1 MRERKEPTE
10 RKQEL
15 LEVAIQLAK
24 EEGYS
29 HITRNEIARRASVA
43 YGLVTSY
50 FKSIDNLKKLVV
62 KEAIKK
68 EIVQIVAQALARKE
82 PLTRKLDPSL
92 REKVI
97 RYLSK

>member
-1 MRERKEPTE
+1 MRTRKIPTE

-29 HITRNEIARRASVA
+29 HITRNEIARRAGVA
-43 YGLVTSY
+43 YGLVSSY
-50 FKSIDNLKKLVV
+50 FKSIDNLKKLVI
-62 KEAIKK
+62 KEAIKQ
-68 EIVQIVAQALARKE
+68 EIVQIVAQALAHKE
-82 PLTRKLDPSL
+82 PLTKKLDPSL

>member
-1 MRERKEPTE
+1 MRTRKLPTE

-29 HITRNEIARRASVA
+29 HITRNEIARRAGVA

-50 FKSIDNLKKLVV
+50 FKTIDNLKKMVV
-62 KEAIKK
+62 KEAIKQ
-68 EIVQIVAQALARKE
+68 EIVQILAEALARKE
-82 PLTRKLDPSL
+82 PLTRRLSPAL

>member
-1 MRERKEPTE
+1 MRERKDPTE

-15 LEVAIQLAK
+15 LEVAIHLAK
-24 EEGYS
+24 ETGYS
-29 HITRNEIARRASVA
+29 HITRNEIARRAGVA

-50 FKSIDNLKKLVV
+50 FKTIDNLKKMVV
-62 KEAIKK
+62 KEAIKQ
-68 EIVQIVAQALARKE
+68 EIVQIIAEALARKE
-82 PLTRKLDPSL
+82 PLTRRLTPAL

>member
-1 MRERKEPTE
+1 MRERKEPSE

-29 HITRNEIARRASVA
+29 HITRNEIARRAGVA

-50 FKSIDNLKKLVV
+50 FKSIENLKRLVI
-62 KEAIKK
+62 KEAIRL

-82 PLTRKLDPSL
+82 PLTRRLDPSL